1 VKKKAG
7 VALLSWGILL
17 TLVLIWGSSFILMKR
32 GLEHYTHTQ
41 LALMR
46 ISIACI
52 FLIPFVIRSIKKV
65 DRKKL
70 WYISIVG
77 IIGNGIPAFLF
88 AKAQTGIDS
97 SLAGVLNSLTPL
109 FALVVGLVFF
119 SYKARWINITGV
131 FIGLAGTIGLMS
143 ISGNQTLDTNFSYGI
158 YIIVATVLYAINL
171 NVVKKY
177 LENTDAVTIT
187 AFAFLIIGIPA
198 LIVLFLFTDFVPV
211 LTTHSGAL
219 EGLGYIAILGVFGSG
234 IAVILHNKLIKTSGV
249 LFAASITYLLP
260 VIAIIWGI
268 ADGEAFEPVYLFW
281 IALILLGVFMVN
293 HLNGKKNQKKV
304 PNKHI

>member
-1 VKKKAG
+1 MIKKRSG
-7 VALLSWGILL
+7 TTLIGWGILL
-17 TLVLIWGSSFILMKR
+17 ILVLTWGSSFILMKR
-32 GLEHYTHTQ
+32 GLEHYSHTQ
-41 LALMR
+41 LALLR

-97 SLAGVLNSLTPL
+97 SLAGILNSLTPL
-109 FALVVGLVFF
+109 FTLIVGLFFF
-119 SYKARWINITGV
+119 SYKARWINISGV
-131 FIGLAGTIGLMS
+131 FIGLAGTVGLMS
-143 ISGNQTLDTNFSYGI
+143 ISGNQSLDVNFSYGL
-158 YIIVATVLYAINL
+158 YIILATVLYAVNL
-171 NVVKKY
+171 NIIKKY
-177 LENTDAVTIT
+177 LDNTDSVTIT

-198 LIVLFLFTDFVPV
+198 LLCLLFFTDFLSVV
-211 LTTHSGAL
+211 SSQAGAL

-234 IAVILHNKLIKTSGV
+234 LAVILHNKLIKTSGV
-249 LFAASITYLLP
+249 LFAASVTYMIPIVAVL
-260 VIAIIWGI
+260 WGI

-293 HLNGKKNQKKV
+293 RLDGKNKFKKTARD
-304 PNKHI
+304 